1 MVIFSYIEYLKYSR
15 IIKEEYSLN
24 EEVAE
29 YKYDNKKI
37 NHIHDKTFRKI
48 LDYKKE
54 FTIFINKIFN
64 LEEKLEEKDIEKYNR
79 KFVSVD
85 YTNQESDVIYKL
97 KNKKQ

>member
-48 LDYKKE
+48 LDDKKE

-97 KNKKQ
+97 KNK

>member
-37 NHIHDKTFRKI
+37 NHAPKGVNVGVAIP
-48 LDYKKE
+48 YK
-54 FTIFINKIFN
+54 
-64 LEEKLEEKDIEKYNR
+64 LR
-79 KFVSVD
+79 
-85 YTNQESDVIYKL
+85 ESDFVYKL
-97 KNKKQ
+97 LKREDDS

>member
-48 LDYKKE
+48 L
-54 FTIFINKIFN
+54 
-64 LEEKLEEKDIEKYNR
+64 
-79 KFVSVD
+79 
-85 YTNQESDVIYKL
+85 
-97 KNKKQ
+97 